1 MLEPKICADL
11 DIINPR
17 RTCAARV
24 MVVVVI
30 GTITTI
36 RKSPLSNKITQEVS
50 PFTICSGMRE
60 IFRKVICTVLTYATI
75 LQRTFTKPI
84 VELKAW
90 QMHSER
96 CASLTLGSMLSYL
109 VCSLS

>member
-50 PFTICSGMRE
+50 PFTICSRMRE
-60 IFRKVICTVLTYATI
+60 IFRKVIHMYRSHIHYNPAENVYQAC
-75 LQRTFTKPI
+75 
-84 VELKAW
+84 
-90 QMHSER
+90 
-96 CASLTLGSMLSYL
+96 C
-109 VCSLS
+109 